1 MSGLGPSAPRPSPA
15 LLCFRMPSVSHPGSP
30 LAVNLFRLL
39 RPHLGWISV
48 SVLTGLCA
56 GAATV
61 GLLAT
66 VNRALHDG
74 AALSGSMLWIYLAL
88 CGVALLGRGVSDV
101 ATNRVGQEVVA
112 RLRKGLAGDI
122 LHAPLEALERFGSHR
137 LLPVLTQ
144 DVEIVSHF
152 AFTLSATLISAAVT
166 LGCLLYLVVLSPVL
180 FGLMLA
186 ALVAGTGMQV
196 LAQARGMR
204 GFWSARGQEE
214 QLHRTYRTLSDGAKE
229 LRLHRERR
237 TRLLA
242 QITATVD
249 AIRSVNGQAVN
260 IYVLAK
266 AFGAAIFFL
275 LIALVLAWGAWQE
288 VEAAVLSGFVLVLLF
303 LKGPID
309 QIATGLPTFGR
320 ARVALQRIEELRGY
334 FAQRGVGSRTV
345 GQRTDPA
352 PVAMERIEL
361 RGVTFRFPTGTQDR
375 PGFALGPIDLE
386 LRKGELVFI
395 VGANGAG
402 KTTLVKLVLGL
413 YAPTD
418 GEILLDGE
426 RVTPERQEDYR
437 QLFSTVLSDFYLF
450 DELVA
455 PGQESTSLES
465 QAARHLERLGLGR
478 KVSIQDGRLST
489 TDLSTGQRK
498 RLALLHAYLEE
509 RPVIV
514 LDEWAADQDPGFR
527 ERFYTELLP
536 ELRER
541 GHLLVVISHDDRHFA
556 MADRVLRMREGR
568 LVEEPCLRAAHA
580 VAAHRHAPEAMA

>member
-1 MSGLGPSAPRPSPA
+1 MTSESQQPSSQTPH
-15 LLCFRMPSVSHPGSP
+15 LL
-30 LAVNLFRLL
+30 RLL
-39 RPHLGWISV
+39 RPHIGWIGL

-66 VNRALHDG
+66 VNRALHHR
-74 AALSGSMLWIYLAL
+74 AALSGPVLWIYLGL

-101 ATNRVGQEVVA
+101 GTNRVGQRVVA
-112 RLRKGLAGDI
+112 QLRKRLAEDI
-122 LHAPLEALERFGSHR
+122 LRAPLEALERFGGHR

-152 AFTLSATLISAAVT
+152 AFTLSATLISVAVT
-166 LGCLLYLVVLSPVL
+166 MGCLLYLAVLSPGL

-186 ALVAGTGMQV
+186 ALVAGTVAQA
-196 LAQARGMR
+196 LAQARAMR
-204 GFWSARGQEE
+204 GFWSARVHEE
-214 QLHRTYRTLSDGAKE
+214 QLHRNYRTLGDGAKE

-237 TRLLA
+237 VRLLA

-249 AIRSVNGQAVN
+249 VIRSVNGRAVN

-266 AFGAAIFFL
+266 AFGGAIFFL
-275 LIALVLAWGAWQE
+275 LIAMVLAWGAWQDVE
-288 VEAAVLSGFVLVLLF
+288 VAVIGGFVLVLLF

-309 QIATGLPTFGR
+309 QIATGLPSFGR

-334 FAQRGVGSRTV
+334 FAQRGASYETSE
-345 GQRTDPA
+345 QSITPA

-361 RGVTFRFPTGTQDR
+361 RGVTYRFPAKTQEHS
-375 PGFALGPIDLE
+375 GFALGPVDLE
-386 LRKGELVFI
+386 LRKGEMVFV

-402 KTTLVKLVLGL
+402 KTTLVKLLLGL
-413 YAPTD
+413 YAPTE
-418 GEILLDGE
+418 GEILRDGQ
-426 RVTPERQEDYR
+426 RVTPQTQEGYR
-437 QLFSTVLSDFYLF
+437 QLFSTVQSDFYLF

-455 PGQESTSLES
+455 PGSDAASLAS
-465 QAARHLERLGLGR
+465 QAARQLERLKLGH
-478 KVSIQDGRLST
+478 KVSVQDGRLST

-498 RLALLHAYLEE
+498 RLALLHAYLEC
-509 RPVIV
+509 RPIIV

-527 ERFYTELLP
+527 EMFYTELLP

-568 LVEEPCLRAAHA
+568 LVEEHFSQAVNA
-580 VAAHRHAPEAMA
+580 VAEESRRVPEAVS

>member
-1 MSGLGPSAPRPSPA
+1 MRSAPNPP
-15 LLCFRMPSVSHPGSP
+15 SP
-30 LAVNLFRLL
+30 LAANLFLLL

-66 VNRALHDG
+66 VNGALHDR
-74 AALSGSMLWIYLAL
+74 AALSGPVLWIYLGL

-101 ATNRVGQEVVA
+101 GTNRVGQQVVA
-112 RLRKGLAGDI
+112 RLRKRLAEDI
-122 LHAPLEALERFGSHR
+122 LHAPLEVLERFGSHR

-152 AFTLSATLISAAVT
+152 AFTLSATLISGAVT
-166 LGCLLYLVVLSPVL
+166 MGCLLYLAVLSPEL

-186 ALVAGTGMQV
+186 ALVAGTVVQA

-204 GFWSARGQEE
+204 GFWSARAHEE
-214 QLHRTYRTLSDGAKE
+214 QLHGNYRTLGDGAKE
-229 LRLHRERR
+229 LRLHRERCV
-237 TRLLA
+237 RLLA

-249 AIRSVNGQAVN
+249 VIRSVNGRAVS
-260 IYVLAK
+260 IFVLAK
-266 AFGAAIFFL
+266 AFGGAIFFL
-275 LIALVLAWGAWQE
+275 LIALVLAWGAWQD
-288 VEAAVLSGFVLVLLF
+288 VEAAVIGGFVLVLLF

-320 ARVALQRIEELRGY
+320 ARVALQRIEELRGH
-334 FAQRGVGSRTV
+334 FAQRGVGSETS
-345 GQRTDPA
+345 GQSIAPA

-361 RGVTFRFPTGTQDR
+361 RGVTYRFPANTQEQEHSD
-375 PGFALGPIDLE
+375 FALGPIHIE
-386 LRKGELVFI
+386 LRKGEMVFI
-395 VGANGAG
+395 VGANGSG
-402 KTTLVKLVLGL
+402 KTTLVKLLLAL
-413 YAPTD
+413 YTPTE
-418 GEILLDGE
+418 GEILLDGQ
-426 RVTPERQEDYR
+426 RVTPQTQEGYR
-437 QLFSTVLSDFYLF
+437 QLFSTVQSDFYLF

-455 PGQESTSLES
+455 PGNDAASLAS
-465 QAARHLERLGLGR
+465 QAARHLERLKLGH
-478 KVSIQDGRLST
+478 KVSVQDGRLST

-498 RLALLHAYLEE
+498 RLALLHAYLEC

-527 ERFYTELLP
+527 EMFYTELLP

-568 LVEEPCLRAAHA
+568 LVEEDFSQAVGAA
-580 VAAHRHAPEAMA
+580 VDESRGVPEVIV

>member
-1 MSGLGPSAPRPSPA
+1 MPSA
-15 LLCFRMPSVSHPGSP
+15 SHLASP

-39 RPHLGWISV
+39 RPHLGWIGL

-66 VNRALHDG
+66 VNGALHDG
-74 AALSGSMLWIYLAL
+74 AALSGSMLWIYLGL

-101 ATNRVGQEVVA
+101 GTNRVGQAVVA
-112 RLRKGLAGDI
+112 HLRKQLAENI
-122 LHAPLEALERFGSHR
+122 LHAPLEAVERFGSHR

-166 LGCLLYLVVLSPVL
+166 MGCLLYLSVLSPGL

-186 ALVAGTGMQV
+186 ALVAGTGLQV

-214 QLHRTYRTLSDGAKE
+214 QLHRNYRTLSDGAKE

-242 QITATVD
+242 QITGTVE
-249 AIRSVNGQAVN
+249 AIRSVNGQAVT
-260 IYVLAK
+260 IYLLAK

-275 LIALVLAWGAWQE
+275 LIALVLAWGSWQE
-288 VEAAVLSGFVLVLLF
+288 IPAEVLSGFVLVLLF
-303 LKGPID
+303 LKGPLD

-334 FAQRGVGSRTV
+334 FA
-345 GQRTDPA
+345 
-352 PVAMERIEL
+352 L
-361 RGVTFRFPTGTQDR
+361 RGVDSKAAEQNIAPTPAAMECIELQGVTYRFAADTPNHSS
-375 PGFALGPIDLE
+375 FALGPIDLE

-395 VGANGAG
+395 VGDNGAG
-402 KTTLVKLVLGL
+402 KSTLVKLLLGL

-418 GEILLDGE
+418 GEILLDGQ
-426 RVTPERQEDYR
+426 RVTPERQEDYG

-455 PGQESTSLES
+455 SGRHATSLAS
-465 QAARHLERLGLGR
+465 AAARHLERLGLGR
-478 KVSIQDGRLST
+478 KVSVQNGRLST

-498 RLALLHAYLEE
+498 RLALLHAYLEC

-568 LVEEPCLRAAHA
+568 LVEDFRGRAAGA
-580 VAAHRHAPEAMA
+580 IPKEAARDEPFPVCTTT

>member
-1 MSGLGPSAPRPSPA
+1 
-15 LLCFRMPSVSHPGSP
+15 MPSLVM
-30 LAVNLFRLL
+30 NLRCLL

-66 VNRALHDG
+66 VNAALHDG
-74 AALSGSMLWIYLAL
+74 AALSGSMLWVYLGL
-88 CGVALLGRGVSDV
+88 CGVALLGRGMSDV
-101 ATNRVGQEVVA
+101 GTNRVGQAIVA
-112 RLRKGLAGDI
+112 QLRKQLAADI
-122 LHAPLEALERFGSHR
+122 LHAPLEAVERFGSHR

-166 LGCLLYLVVLSPVL
+166 TGCLLYLSVLSPGL

-186 ALVAGTGMQV
+186 ALVVGTGLQV

-214 QLHRTYRTLSDGAKE
+214 HLHRDYRTLSDGAKE

-237 TRLLA
+237 ARLLA

-249 AIRSVNGQAVN
+249 AIRSANGQAVN

-275 LIALVLAWGAWQE
+275 LIALVLAWGAWQDIQAE
-288 VEAAVLSGFVLVLLF
+288 VLSGFVLILLF

-334 FAQRGVGSRTV
+334 FAQRGMGSETV
-345 GQRTDPA
+345 EQTIAPA
-352 PVAMERIEL
+352 PAAMERIEL
-361 RGVTFRFPTGTQDR
+361 RGVTYRFAADTPTDSS
-375 PGFALGPIDLE
+375 FALGPIDLE

-395 VGANGAG
+395 VA
-402 KTTLVKLVLGL
+402 TTAL
-413 YAPTD
+413 
-418 GEILLDGE
+418 
-426 RVTPERQEDYR
+426 
-437 QLFSTVLSDFYLF
+437 
-450 DELVA
+450 
-455 PGQESTSLES
+455 
-465 QAARHLERLGLGR
+465 ARPR
-478 KVSIQDGRLST
+478 S
-489 TDLSTGQRK
+489 
-498 RLALLHAYLEE
+498 
-509 RPVIV
+509 
-514 LDEWAADQDPGFR
+514 
-527 ERFYTELLP
+527 
-536 ELRER
+536 
-541 GHLLVVISHDDRHFA
+541 
-556 MADRVLRMREGR
+556 
-568 LVEEPCLRAAHA
+568 
-580 VAAHRHAPEAMA
+580 

>member
-1 MSGLGPSAPRPSPA
+1 MPSA
-15 LLCFRMPSVSHPGSP
+15 SHLASP

-39 RPHLGWISV
+39 RPHLGWIGL

-66 VNRALHDG
+66 VNAALHDG
-74 AALSGSMLWIYLAL
+74 AALSGSMLWIYLGL

-101 ATNRVGQEVVA
+101 GTNRVGQAVVA
-112 RLRKGLAGDI
+112 HLRKRLAEDI
-122 LHAPLEALERFGSHR
+122 LHAPLEAVERFGSHR

-166 LGCLLYLVVLSPVL
+166 MGCLLYLSVLSPGL

-186 ALVAGTGMQV
+186 ALVAGTGLQV

-214 QLHRTYRTLSDGAKE
+214 QLHRNYRTLSDGAKE

-242 QITATVD
+242 QITGTVE
-249 AIRSVNGQAVN
+249 AIRSVNGQAVT

-275 LIALVLAWGAWQE
+275 LIALVPAWGSWQE
-288 VEAAVLSGFVLVLLF
+288 IPAEVLSGFVLVLLF
-303 LKGPID
+303 LKGPLD

-334 FAQRGVGSRTV
+334 FAQRGVDSKAAEQNIAPT
-345 GQRTDPA
+345 PA
-352 PVAMERIEL
+352 AMECIEL
-361 RGVTFRFPTGTQDR
+361 RGVTYRFAADTPNHSS
-375 PGFALGPIDLE
+375 FALGPIDLE
-386 LRKGELVFI
+386 LSKGELVFI
-395 VGANGAG
+395 VGTNGAG
-402 KTTLVKLVLGL
+402 KTTLIKLLLGL

-418 GEILLDGE
+418 GEILLDGL
-426 RVTPERQEDYR
+426 RVTPQIQDGYR
-437 QLFSTVLSDFYLF
+437 QLFSTVLSDFHLF
-450 DELVA
+450 DELVS
-455 PGQESTSLES
+455 PGRDAASLAS
-465 QAARHLERLGLGR
+465 AAARHLEQLGLGH
-478 KVSIQDGRLST
+478 KVSVHDGRLST

-498 RLALLHAYLEE
+498 RLALLHAYLEC

-568 LVEEPCLRAAHA
+568 LTEDFRCRAAGA
-580 VAAHRHAPEAMA
+580 IPKEAARDEPFPVCTTT

>member
-1 MSGLGPSAPRPSPA
+1 MPSAPNPP
-15 LLCFRMPSVSHPGSP
+15 SP
-30 LAVNLFRLL
+30 LAANLFPLL

-48 SVLTGLCA
+48 SVLSGLCA

-66 VNRALHDG
+66 VNGALHDR
-74 AALSGSMLWIYLAL
+74 AALTGPVLWIYLGL

-101 ATNRVGQEVVA
+101 GTNRVGQQVVA
-112 RLRKGLAGDI
+112 QLRKRLAEDI

-137 LLPVLTQ
+137 VLLVLTQ
-144 DVEIVSHF
+144 DLEIVSHF
-152 AFTLSATLISAAVT
+152 AFTLSATLISGAVT
-166 LGCLLYLVVLSPVL
+166 MGCLLYLAVLSPEL
-180 FGLMLA
+180 FGLMLT
-186 ALVAGTGMQV
+186 ALVAGTVVQA

-204 GFWSARGQEE
+204 GFWSARVQEE
-214 QLHRTYRTLSDGAKE
+214 QLHRNYRTLGDGAKE

-237 TRLLA
+237 VRLLA

-249 AIRSVNGQAVN
+249 AIRSVNGRAVN

-266 AFGAAIFFL
+266 AFGGAIFFL
-275 LIALVLAWGAWQE
+275 LIALVLAWGAWQDM
-288 VEAAVLSGFVLVLLF
+288 EAAVIGGFVLVLLF

-320 ARVALQRIEELRGY
+320 ARVALQRIEELRRH
-334 FAQRGVGSRTV
+334 FAQRGVGSETS
-345 GQRTDPA
+345 GQRIA
-352 PVAMERIEL
+352 PPPGTMERIAM
-361 RGVTFRFPTGTQDR
+361 RGVTYRFPAEKQENEN
-375 PGFALGPIDLE
+375 FALGPVDLE

-402 KTTLVKLVLGL
+402 KTTLVKLLLGL

-418 GEILLDGE
+418 GEILLDGR
-426 RVTPERQEDYR
+426 RVTPQTQEGYR
-437 QLFSTVLSDFYLF
+437 QLFSTVQSDFYLF

-455 PGQESTSLES
+455 PGSDAASLAS
-465 QAARHLERLGLGR
+465 QAARHLERLKLGH
-478 KVSIQDGRLST
+478 KVSVQDGRLST

-498 RLALLHAYLEE
+498 RLALLHAYLEC

-527 ERFYTELLP
+527 EMFYTELLP

-556 MADRVLRMREGR
+556 MADRVLRMRGGR
-568 LVEEPCLRAAHA
+568 LVEEDFSQAVDAAAEGSRRVPEA
-580 VAAHRHAPEAMA
+580 VA

>member
-1 MSGLGPSAPRPSPA
+1 MPLVRHTTRPVPS
-15 LLCFRMPSVSHPGSP
+15 LVM
-30 LAVNLFRLL
+30 NLRCLL

-66 VNRALHDG
+66 VNAALHDG
-74 AALSGSMLWIYLAL
+74 GALSGSMLWVYLGL
-88 CGVALLGRGVSDV
+88 CGVALLGRGMSDV
-101 ATNRVGQEVVA
+101 GSNRVGQAIVA
-112 RLRKGLAGDI
+112 QLRKQLAADI
-122 LHAPLEALERFGSHR
+122 LHAPLEAVERFGSDR
-137 LLPVLTQ
+137 LLPVLSQ

-166 LGCLLYLVVLSPVL
+166 MGCLLYLSVLSPGL
-180 FGLMLA
+180 FGLMLL
-186 ALVAGTGMQV
+186 ALVVGTGLQV

-204 GFWSARGQEE
+204 GFWSARRQEE
-214 QLHRTYRTLSDGAKE
+214 QLHRNYRTLSDGAKE

-242 QITATVD
+242 QITKTVE
-249 AIRSVNGQAVN
+249 AIRSANGQAVN
-260 IYVLAK
+260 VYVLAK

-275 LIALVLAWGAWQE
+275 LIALVLAWGTWQE
-288 VEAAVLSGFVLVLLF
+288 IEAAVLSGFVLVLLF

-320 ARVALQRIEELRGY
+320 ARVALQRIEELREH
-334 FAQRGVGSRTV
+334 FAPSG
-345 GQRTDPA
+345 TDSEAAEQTTAPA
-352 PVAMERIEL
+352 PAAMECIEL
-361 RGVTFRFPTGTQDR
+361 RGVTYRFAADTPTDSS
-375 PGFALGPIDLE
+375 FALGPIDLE
-386 LRKGELVFI
+386 LHKGELVFI
-395 VGANGAG
+395 VGDNGAG
-402 KTTLVKLVLGL
+402 KTTLMKLLLGL

-418 GEILLDGE
+418 GKILLDGQ
-426 RVTPERQEDYR
+426 RVTPQMQDDYR

-455 PGQESTSLES
+455 RRRDATSLASE
-465 QAARHLERLGLGR
+465 AARHLERLGLGH

-498 RLALLHAYLEE
+498 RMALLHAYLEE

-541 GHLLVVISHDDRHFA
+541 GHLLVVISHDERYFA

-568 LVEEPCLRAAHA
+568 LVEEPRLRAAHA
-580 VAAHRHAPEAMA
+580 LSAHRHALEAMA